1 MFTKTSLFND
11 VYRGISELSTYTA
24 GANACIRFISDLFPH
39 MNEAWNRSENI
50 WRIHVN
56 FFCFFFLLTQSWVIS
71 DLCHMGGKNRNWV
84 TWTMQC
90 KCSLSAP
97 LTPCCLHLINGVVK
111 ASSKVKRLALG
122 YSGNTLWVN
131 RCGFWI
137 SQFASL
143 DLRLL
148 GSSTHQYLCEPW
160 KHWQ

>member
-1 MFTKTSLFND
+1 MFTKTSLCND

-39 MNEAWNRSENI
+39 EWGLKPIREYSENPCDFLI
-50 WRIHVN
+50 
-56 FFCFFFLLTQSWVIS
+56 FFSCLHSRGSYPICVTWEE
-71 DLCHMGGKNRNWV
+71 KNRNWV

-111 ASSKVKRLALG
+111 ASSKVKHLALG

-148 GSSTHQYLCEPW
+148 GSSTHQYLCKPW